1 MVHLPSLS
9 LQRMSHS
16 AIAIACK
23 IQDDLLSRITQRN
36 LFSPL
41 GWLNHHVLF
50 AIVPGPIDLQQL
62 AEMTSG
68 NGQLLLTCLLD
79 YRMSPV
85 LAGACPT
92 LFLARHSPMPT
103 VHKSV
108 LAQQFLLLLMEARSL
123 MEAKT
128 PLLPADHTH
137 FSSAKPRSKPSYAHG
152 KSEPGAFLH

>member
-23 IQDDLLSRITQRN
+23 IQDDFLYCITQRN

-68 NGQLLLTCLLD
+68 HGQ
-79 YRMSPV
+79 
-85 LAGACPT
+85 
-92 LFLARHSPMPT
+92 
-103 VHKSV
+103 
-108 LAQQFLLLLMEARSL
+108 LLLMEARSL